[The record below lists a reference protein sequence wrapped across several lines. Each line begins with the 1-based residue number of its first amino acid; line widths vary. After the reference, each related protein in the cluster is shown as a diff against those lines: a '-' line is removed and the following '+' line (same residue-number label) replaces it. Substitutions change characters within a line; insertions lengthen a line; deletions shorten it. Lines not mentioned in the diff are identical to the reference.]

1 MQIVDPAEIAK
12 KYLQRL
18 KESVTRLERNMQV
31 VGFIASDDPPSVS
44 YANAT
49 RRVFTDAGFNYD
61 LRHVKRLELEAEII
75 RANADEDVHGIFIYF
90 PVFSNQEDDYLRN
103 LVHYTKDIEAG
114 SLYWT
119 RKLDTNDRSAT
130 DQDTNKKALIPC
142 TPLAIVKVLDD
153 IGEYGDGDLPL
164 TGKKITIFNRSQ
176 VIGRPLAIM
185 MSNDGAMVLSF
196 DEHGPLEFKAGT
208 PKETSLDRSSA
219 LAQSDI
225 IITGV
230 PGSDFELVKPEEVP
244 DDAVCINFSSEQNF
258 TEDVKSHVRAFIP
271 RVGPMT
277 VAMCMRNTIRLFEH
291 FHHE

>member
-18 KESVTRLERNMQV
+18 KESVTRLERNMHV

-75 RANADEDVHGIFIYF
+75 KANADEDVHGIFIYF

>member
-75 RANADEDVHGIFIYF
+75 KANADEDVHGIFIYF

-164 TGKKITIFNRSQ
+164 KGKKITIFNRSQ

-196 DEHGPLEFKAGT
+196 DEHGPLEFKAGA
-208 PKETSLDRSSA
+208 PKETSLHRSSA

>member
-75 RANADEDVHGIFIYF
+75 KANADEDVHGIFIYF

-164 TGKKITIFNRSQ
+164 KGKKITIFNRSQ

>member
-1 MQIVDPAEIAK
+1 MQIVDPAKIAK

-18 KESVTRLERNMQV
+18 KESVTRLETNMQV
-31 VGFIASDDPPSVS
+31 VGFIASDDPPSIS

-75 RANADEDVHGIFIYF
+75 QANADKDVHGIFIYF
-90 PVFSNQEDDYLRN
+90 PVFGNQEDDYLRN

-130 DQDTNKKALIPC
+130 DIDANKKALIPC

-185 MSNDGAMVLSF
+185 MSNDGAKVLSF
-196 DEHGPLEFKAGT
+196 DEHGPLEFTAGA
-208 PKETSLDRSSA
+208 PRETSLDRSSA

-230 PGSDFELVKPEEVP
+230 PDSRFELVKPEEVS
-244 DDAVCINFSSEQNF
+244 DDAVCLNFSSEQNF
-258 TEDVKSHVRAFIP
+258 TEEIRSHVRTFIP